1 MLSPNGMPLPLS
13 LPAAPPKVTFTP
25 SAVDVQTGATVM
37 LRLEIS
43 NGVDMFAAPFRL
55 KFDPKVLQLKE
66 VTDGGI
72 IGGDGRKPIFVRNIR
87 NDVGEASI
95 ILNRLPGAGGVSGSG
110 SLAMLEFQ
118 VIGRGPGK
126 VSLQEFGLKDSK
138 MQPIPVTLP
147 EVTVNAR

>member
-25 SAVDVQTGATVM
+25 SAVNVQMGSTVM

-43 NGVDMFAAPFRL
+43 NGVDMFAAPFRV
-55 KFDPKVLQLKE
+55 KFDPKVLQLKDA
-66 VTDGGI
+66 TDGGI
-72 IGGDGRKPIFVRNIR
+72 IGGDGRKPIFMRNIR

-95 ILNRLPGAGGVSGSG
+95 VLNRLPGAGGVSGTG

-138 MQPIPVTLP
+138 MQPISVTLP